1 VSRWTIRHG
10 EEVRWI
16 VGHGS
21 RTAPRTWSEYLKGWA
36 LADLGLIW
44 TARQPRLDAQ
54 VLEPHPAGNAQKGA
68 V

>member
-1 VSRWTIRHG
+1 
-10 EEVRWI
+10 
-16 VGHGS
+16 
-21 RTAPRTWSEYLKGWA
+21 LKGWA